1 MIARAAGNRSGRRS
15 GASTVEVAVVLSVF
29 LMFLFG
35 IFEYCRYLMVIQV
48 TTNAARD
55 GARYAVVNLGKGA
68 SFATTNYSDGVTTY
82 PSIRAYVT
90 NKMAGMNGMII
101 GYNDPGGV
109 TVFACDPFYLNQP
122 APAIVAKTG
131 AWNAAQFGERIAV
144 RISGTYTTI
153 LPNFL
158 MMGATIPINVVV
170 TMGSEG

>member
-1 MIARAAGNRSGRRS
+1 MIARGIGRRSGRRS
-15 GASTVEVAVVLSVF
+15 GATTVEVAVVLSVF

-35 IFEYCRYLMVIQV
+35 IFEYCRYLMAIQV

-68 SFATTNYSDGVTTY
+68 SFATVDYSDGATPPRVY
-82 PSIRAYVT
+82 PSIRKYVDG
-90 NKMAGMNGMII
+90 KMAGMNGMID
-101 GYNDPGGV
+101 GYAV
-109 TVFACDPFYLNQP
+109 AVFACDMYYLNQTTP
-122 APAIVAKTG
+122 TIVPKTG
-131 AWNAAQFGERIAV
+131 NWNAAQFGERIAV
-144 RISGTYTTI
+144 RISGTYSTI

>member
-1 MIARAAGNRSGRRS
+1 MIARETGKRAGRRS
-15 GASTVEVAVVLSVF
+15 GATTVEVAVVLSVF

-35 IFEYCRYLMVIQV
+35 IFEYCRYLMAIQV

-82 PSIRAYVT
+82 PSIRSYVT
-90 NKMAGMNGMII
+90 QRMGGMNNMID
-101 GYNDPGGV
+101 GYAV
-109 TVFACDPFYLNQP
+109 SVFACDSYYLHQP
-122 APAIVAKTG
+122 VPTIVAKTG

-144 RISGTYTTI
+144 RIQGNYSTI

-158 MMGATIPINVVV
+158 MMGAVIPINVVV

>member
-1 MIARAAGNRSGRRS
+1 MIARTRAGRRS
-15 GASTVEVAVVLSVF
+15 GATTVEVAVVLSVF

-55 GARYAVVNLGKGA
+55 GARYAVVNMGKGA

-82 PSIRAYVT
+82 PSIRAYVSG
-90 NKMAGMNGMII
+90 KMAGMDRMID
-101 GYNDPGGV
+101 GYNA
-109 TVFACDPFYLNQP
+109 TVFACDSYYLNQP
-122 APAIVAKTG
+122 APAIVAKSG

-144 RISGTYTTI
+144 RIQGEYSTI

-158 MMGATIPINVVV
+158 MMGAVIPINVVV